1 MAIPYLAG
9 GIDRRALV
17 RAGGAAFALLAMG
30 GCGRAASSNAPQSML
45 VYRDPSCGCCEA
57 WAELAKQRGLAVQIV
72 DHPDMPNLKRSK
84 GVPDQL
90 ASCHTALIGGY
101 VVEGHVPFEAVDRL
115 LALRP
120 ADLVGIAV
128 PGMPR
133 GSPGMEMPDGTKDA
147 FEVIAFDAAGKT
159 SRFSAG

>member
-1 MAIPYLAG
+1 MATPYLAG

-30 GCGRAASSNAPQSML
+30 GCGRAAALNAPQSML
-45 VYRDPSCGCCEA
+45 VCRDPDCGCCEA
-57 WAELAKQRGLAVQIV
+57 WAELVKQRGLVVEVV
-72 DHPDMPNLKRSK
+72 DHPDMPGLKRSK

-101 VVEGHVPFEAVDRL
+101 VIEGHVPFEAVERL
-115 LALRP
+115 LASRP

-128 PGMPR
+128 PGMPL
-133 GSPGMEMPDGTKDA
+133 GSPGMEMPDGSRDP
-147 FEVIAFDAAGKT
+147 FEVIAFTKDGRT
-159 SRFSAG
+159 TVFG